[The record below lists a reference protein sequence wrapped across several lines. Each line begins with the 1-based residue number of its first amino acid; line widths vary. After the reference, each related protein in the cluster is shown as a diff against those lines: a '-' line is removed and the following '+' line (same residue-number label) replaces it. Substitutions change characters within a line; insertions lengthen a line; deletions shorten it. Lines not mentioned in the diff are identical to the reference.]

1 MKVKHLQFALISIF
15 SFTLPLT
22 LLGFSKEGEEQIIL
36 NDLIA
41 TTERQLV
48 IQKELKVLIAEF
60 QAQQDLFYKGPQTK
74 ELASKMVQTASTI
87 LKMSE
92 ENHFLHLYPPFFV
105 EELKLFA
112 GIAKKKAPAL

>member
-1 MKVKHLQFALISIF
+1 MRASHLSVVLISIF
-15 SFTLPLT
+15 SFTLFS
-22 LLGFSKEGEEQIIL
+22 FSKEGEEQVVL

-41 TTERQLV
+41 STERQLV
-48 IQKELKVLIAEF
+48 IQKELKVLINEF

-87 LKMSE
+87 LKMAE
-92 ENHFLHLYPPFFV
+92 ENHYLHLFSPFFV

-112 GIAKKKAPAL
+112 GIAKKKAL

>member
-1 MKVKHLQFALISIF
+1 MKLKIIAISIF
-15 SFTLPLT
+15 SFALPLA
-22 LLGFSKEGEEQIIL
+22 LLGFSKEGEEQIVL

-48 IQKELKVLIAEF
+48 IQKELKGLINEF

-87 LKMSE
+87 LKLSE
-92 ENHFLHLYPPFFV
+92 ENHYLHLFSPFFV

-112 GIAKKKAPAL
+112 GIAKKRTPTP

>member
-15 SFTLPLT
+15 SFTLFS
-22 LLGFSKEGEEQIIL
+22 FSKEGEEQIIL

-112 GIAKKKAPAL
+112 GIAKKKAPQL